1 MLPSPYT
8 PGTRPRVFVGRHHE
22 RAALRE
28 HLAPVVAYGESRPL
42 TLVTGPRGLGKT
54 SLLGALA
61 DQSRQDGFVVA
72 WSSGV
77 KFQPFLNDVLDEV
90 ARELRRADL
99 LDAPRSNHLKELTAE
114 LNLGIG
120 KVQAK
125 IDATSQQEQSS
136 APGLLGPVEEL
147 LSESARAI
155 RDKGGSGLLIVIDE
169 IHAPLESRSGRSFD
183 PTPQALLDAGVLLNV
198 MQRLNYRGESHPLA
212 IIGAGL
218 PQAKSSLTHA
228 ATFGERL
235 HEIVLSEF
243 DSDTSEALLTEPA
256 TQVGVSWDTDALALA
271 TRSAEGYPQALQVIG
286 DATWK
291 QAQPEPGDS
300 ISLSDV
306 EASQESVA
314 EGLESM
320 FQSRWSVATTSERAF
335 VAAMARIHGDT
346 VSRSA
351 IAELLGTT
359 SDAVGMARR
368 SLINKGVIAPDG
380 HGKVRF
386 TIPGFDRFI
395 LEQESEDD

>member
-8 PGTRPRVFVGRHHE
+8 PGTRPRVFVGRQHE
-22 RAALRE
+22 RSVLRE

-61 DQSRQDGFVVA
+61 DQARQDGFVVA

-77 KFQPFLNDVLDEV
+77 KFQPFLNDALDEV
-90 ARELRRADL
+90 VRELRRADV
-99 LDAPRSNHLKELTAE
+99 LDAPRSKHLKELTAE

-125 IDATSQQEQSS
+125 VDTTSWKEQSS
-136 APGLLGPVEEL
+136 AAGLLGPVEEL
-147 LSESARAI
+147 LSESARAV

-169 IHAPLESRSGRSFD
+169 IHAPLESRSGRFFD
-183 PTPQALLDAGVLLNV
+183 PAPQALLDAGVLLNV
-198 MQRLNYRGESHPLA
+198 MQRLNYRGGSHPLA

-218 PQAKSSLTHA
+218 PQTKSSLTHA
-228 ATFGERL
+228 ATFGERIS
-235 HEIVLSEF
+235 EIVLSEF

-256 TQVGVSWDTDALALA
+256 AQAGVSWEADALTLA

-291 QAQPEPGDS
+291 QARPEPGDS
-300 ISLSDV
+300 VSLSDV
-306 EASQESVA
+306 EASQGSVA
-314 EGLESM
+314 EGLQSM
-320 FQSRWSVATTSERAF
+320 FQARWSVATTSERAF
-335 VAAMARIHGDT
+335 VVAMARLQGEA
-346 VSRSA
+346 VPRSA

-359 SDAVGMARR
+359 SDAIGMVRQ

-380 HGKVRF
+380 HGRVRF
-386 TIPGFDRFI
+386 TIPGFDRFV
-395 LEQESEDD
+395 LEQGPDGD